1 MKFDWWTFALQAAN
15 FLILVWLLQ
24 RFLFKPV
31 KAIITRRKEEISHAL
46 TEASAKRESAERL
59 RHEIE
64 ATRSQIG
71 AERQKM
77 IDEARAQLSAERQK
91 MIEET
96 RGEVEKIRGQSL
108 KRLDEERAAA
118 SNELFER
125 TVALATNLAERL
137 LRELDV
143 PSIEQPF
150 LGRVIDYLNRL
161 PAEERAQLISQSNAS
176 TLVVTTAHS
185 LGLQEQSQWHE
196 QLAKWLG
203 PNLGIKFSADPTLIA
218 GVEVT
223 FPHAILRFNWRDS
236 LAVALKELRT
246 NGQPR

>member
-1 MKFDWWTFALQAAN
+1 MKFDWWTFALQAVN

-31 KAIITRRKEEISHAL
+31 KAIIARRKEEISHAL
-46 TEASAKRESAERL
+46 TEASAEKESAERL
-59 RHEIE
+59 RQEIE
-64 ATRSQIG
+64 AKRSQIG

-77 IDEARAQLSAERQK
+77 IDDAREQLSAERRK

-96 RGEVEKIRGQSL
+96 RGEVEKVRDQAV
-108 KRLDEERAAA
+108 KRLDEERDAA
-118 SNELFER
+118 SNELLER

-137 LRELDV
+137 LRELDN

-161 PAEERAQLISQSNAS
+161 PAEERAQLISQSNADAI
-176 TLVVTTAHS
+176 LVKTAHT

-203 PNLGIKFSADPTLIA
+203 LDLSINFSADPTLIA